1 MRIKQSNG
9 QVKVIGYVDGDIF
22 IAYRMESKHL
32 YRCGRCSVEE
42 AREQDVAAWGVDAIA
57 VRHML
62 RRNIRTLK
70 IVSDK
75 ATYTAPLVLFE
86 KKGFSQ
92 NFFPHGEQLML
103 YEKEFTKTVTSS
115 EDRRQWKR
123 WRSGRS

>member
-1 MRIKQSNG
+1 
-9 QVKVIGYVDGDIF
+9 
-22 IAYRMESKHL
+22 MESKHL
-32 YRCGRCSVEE
+32 YRCGRRSAEE
-42 AREQDVAAWGVDAIA
+42 AREQGVAAWGMDTVA

-62 RRNIRTLK
+62 RSNVRTLK